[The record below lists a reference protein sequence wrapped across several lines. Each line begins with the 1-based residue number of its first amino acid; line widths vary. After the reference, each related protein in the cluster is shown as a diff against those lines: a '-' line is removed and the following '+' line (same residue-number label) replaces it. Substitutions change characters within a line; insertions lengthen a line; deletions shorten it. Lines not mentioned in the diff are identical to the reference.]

1 MWQQLNILR
10 TNGKIT
16 PLYVGVRL
24 LASKRFFNFSVL
36 WSYSQKESLNCLQLR
51 RLSTIVKRRV
61 TSVRA
66 RPLVILRGLIQALSR
81 AQLTQEAEW
90 DLAAKLCRSLCVEK
104 NQARTRSQLPLE
116 RTLIIAWSMEYFTTA
131 GEHSNRASHERC
143 ALAVGGALAL
153 PPDGDAHKGHHRR
166 EAQQAQQ
173 HKQPAVAS
181 WIAKVYWQRLWEYNC
196 ARESQYIVFL
206 SLQLIFFYALGTCL

>member
-104 NQARTRSQLPLE
+104 KSSPN
-116 RTLIIAWSMEYFTTA
+116 
-131 GEHSNRASHERC
+131 
-143 ALAVGGALAL
+143 ALA
-153 PPDGDAHKGHHRR
+153 
-166 EAQQAQQ
+166 
-173 HKQPAVAS
+173 AS
-181 WIAKVYWQRLWEYNC
+181 PRAYINYCLVNGIFYNC
-196 ARESQYIVFL
+196 RRTFKQSQPRAVRARCRWSACAATRWWCPQGPPPPRGPAGPAAQTTSCCKLDSQSL
-206 SLQLIFFYALGTCL
+206 SAAPLRI